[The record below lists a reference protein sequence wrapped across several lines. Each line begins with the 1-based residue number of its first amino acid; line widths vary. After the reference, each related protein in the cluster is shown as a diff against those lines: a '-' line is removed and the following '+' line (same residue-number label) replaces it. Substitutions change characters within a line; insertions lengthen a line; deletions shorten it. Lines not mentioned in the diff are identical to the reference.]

1 MGENCGSCHGM
12 AVQIKELEA
21 DLVQTEHLLEEE
33 RKACIKQ
40 LAEAKARIKE
50 LEGLHD
56 AARTLARATAEADES
71 IQAHALL
78 VPIPEYDAFLAA
90 LAALAGKG
98 AKRG

>member
-1 MGENCGSCHGM
+1 MDNLPERERYLM
-12 AVQIKELEA
+12 EA
-21 DLVQTEHLLEEE
+21 ERTLIEWRDLLDT
-33 RKACIKQ
+33 
-40 LAEAKARIKE
+40 AKARIKE

-98 AKRG
+98 AHPSSLMGAVERKGVKGG